1 MTVRRLNQLPLLN
14 KFEAWSFRLF
24 GRFAPYFLK
33 NVFTQVKVSL
43 ERGRVRIFPET
54 YISLMF
60 FVAMLTVPVSI
71 IAGITALI
79 FGILP
84 LLILVPLPLFVI
96 AGFIVIPMNNAS
108 DRSSSL
114 EREMPFAAAYISVMS
129 SGGIAPYTSFK
140 RLTQVNLMP
149 AMNKEARD
157 IIKDVE
163 IFGVDPLSALDIASK
178 KTPLDIFKDF
188 LGGYASTVIIG
199 GDIGHYLERKAEDIF
214 RTRALRVKAAAERL
228 GMLLETFIIVMVMMS
243 LCFYILFA
251 VNGIQSGANAST
263 DLSQYSGIL
272 MYTYIF
278 TPMLSMLFVYLAHS
292 MQPKTPIVDM
302 RPYKVF
308 ALSSVIAIIV
318 FLMMTNFMGAT
329 QLPIFSSLI
338 SWGVDLPVALAVGLF
353 ISAAPSAIVYMKL
366 AKARASMEQG
376 VTSFLRDLTEVRKT
390 GLSPEKCITSLSKR
404 DYGTF
409 TKELRKISS
418 EISWGIPIKNVMSD
432 FIHRTRSWM
441 VQIVMFLLVETID
454 VGGGTIPMIE
464 SLARFNNLTQ
474 EVEKEKKMSVRP
486 YVFMPYLAS
495 ILLVATTIMMMGLT
509 TGIVVPGAENAI
521 KPDNTLMTTVFMS
534 SVIFNSF
541 LIGIV
546 AGKISEESI
555 GAGFKHAAIL
565 VIISIVAAKLIPQF
579 VKIG

>member
-1 MTVRRLNQLPLLN
+1 LPLLD

-24 GRFAPYFLK
+24 GRIAPFFLK
-33 NVFTQVKVSL
+33 NIFPQVKGSL
-43 ERGRVRIFPET
+43 EKGRVKIYSET
-54 YISLMF
+54 YVSLMF
-60 FVAMLTVPVSI
+60 FVALLTLPVSI
-71 IAGITALI
+71 IAASLALLT
-79 FGILP
+79 GILP

-96 AGFIVIPMNNAS
+96 AGFLVVPMNNSS
-108 DRSSSL
+108 DRSSGL

-149 AMNKEARD
+149 AMAKEARD

-163 IFGVDPLSALDIASK
+163 IFGVDPLTALDLASK

-214 RTRALRVKAAAERL
+214 KIRALRVKAAAERL

-251 VNGIQSGANAST
+251 VNGIQSGSSANA
-263 DLSQYSGIL
+263 DISQYSGIL
-272 MYTYIF
+272 LYTYIF
-278 TPMLSMLFVYLAHS
+278 TPMLSMLFIYLAHS
-292 MQPKTPIVDM
+292 MQPKSPLVDM

-308 ALSSVIAIIV
+308 GVSAVISIIV
-318 FLMMTNFMGAT
+318 FLLLTNFMGLT
-329 QLPIFSSLI
+329 QLPIFTALQT
-338 SWGVDLPVALAVGLF
+338 WVDLPVAIAVSLF
-353 ISAAPSAIVYMKL
+353 ISAAPAAIVHMRLTKT
-366 AKARASMEQG
+366 RNSMEQG

-390 GLSPEKCITSLSKR
+390 GLSPEKCIESLSKR

-409 TKELRKISS
+409 SKELRKISS
-418 EISWGIPIKNVMSD
+418 EISWGIPIKKVMMD
-432 FIHRTRSWM
+432 FLHRTRSWM

-454 VGGGTIPMIE
+454 VGGGTIAMIE

-509 TGIVVPGAENAI
+509 TGITVPGAPAA
-521 KPDNTLMTTVFMS
+521 PTDNGLMTTVFMS
-534 SVIFNSF
+534 SVIFNSY

-546 AGKISEESI
+546 AGKISEESV

-565 VIISIVAAKLIPQF
+565 VLISIIAAKIIPQF
-579 VKIG
+579 VKLG